1 MPRRLVVLT
10 EEGCEVPF
18 ADMFDGVTRGVPFS
32 VCKDD
37 VLLLEGAA
45 ADIDPHFYNDSF
57 GSFLCIPDIE
67 RDNREYTQ
75 MKRFADMGAKILGIC
90 KGAQFICVFA
100 GGNLIQHVTG
110 HGVLNGHSIVTQDGE
125 YLHSSSVHH
134 QMMDPFDLSAEQ
146 YQILAHTPKPLSKCY
161 LDGKDREY
169 TFPLGCK
176 FVEPEIVWF
185 PKIKA
190 LAIQGHPEYMRQDA
204 PFVQYSRKLVERYL
218 FV

>member
-18 ADMFDGVTRGVPFS
+18 ADMFDSVTRGVPFS

-37 VLLLEGAA
+37 VLLLEGGA
-45 ADIDPHFYNDSF
+45 ADIDPHFYGDSF
-57 GSFLCIPDIE
+57 GSYLNIPDVE

-75 MKRFADMGAKILGIC
+75 MKRFADVGAKILGIC
-90 KGAQFICVFA
+90 KGAQFACVFA

-110 HGVLNGHSIVTQDGE
+110 HGVWNGHTIVTNEGQ
-125 YLHSSSVHH
+125 YLLSSSVHH
-134 QMMDPFDLSAEQ
+134 QMMDPFDLSKEQ
-146 YQILAHTPKPLSKCY
+146 YQILAHTPKPLSDRY

-190 LAIQGHPEYMRQDA
+190 LAIQGHPEYMRQDV
-204 PFVQYSRKLVERYL
+204 PFVQHSRKLVERYL